1 MTEDRARLHTAV
13 LVAPSKER
21 RKLRKQ
27 RRKAEAR
34 LHAEQR
40 RTALATA
47 KAKAEEERAERRA
60 SSVAGEL
67 VRRGV
72 LAERLFVAGNSSRN
86 PVASNDTA
94 QGKAQNR
101 RVEILIRPFRG

>member
-21 RKLRKQ
+21 RKLRRQ

-40 RTALATA
+40 RTALAAA

-60 SSVAGEL
+60 TIDRRSGVEGERVAAGGRG
-67 VRRGV
+67 RRM
-72 LAERLFVAGNSSRN
+72 ER
-86 PVASNDTA
+86 
-94 QGKAQNR
+94 
-101 RVEILIRPFRG
+101 